1 MRESSSCA
9 LVHCLAGISRSP
21 TLAIA
26 YIMRYLGLTTDEA
39 YKYAILLSLA
49 GFLSPGLCSRIN
61 IYVFSVLDMVFCK
74 WSEEFMRYL
83 DII

>member
-1 MRESSSCA
+1 MKLQRFFKLCCVMRADKVRESSSCA

-39 YKYAILLSLA
+39 YKYVADNATFCYFLL
-49 GFLSPGLCSRIN
+49 
-61 IYVFSVLDMVFCK
+61 
-74 WSEEFMRYL
+74 FMAL
-83 DII
+83 